1 MNFLE
6 QRIVND
12 GIVKSAEVLLV
23 DSFLNHQMDIALLE
37 RIGAELHRRF
47 ADKPI
52 TKVLTIETSGIAVAY
67 SVARAFGVPLVFAR
81 KSRNVNLDGDA
92 YVAEIESYPTRKLT
106 QIIVAKKY
114 LSETDRVLI
123 VDDIM
128 ANGCA
133 LQGLIALVESADATV
148 EGLGVAIEKAFQEG
162 GHRIRNLGYR
172 LEALATIEAMDPET
186 GAITFRTQE

>member
-6 QRIVND
+6 ERIVND

>member
-52 TKVLTIETSGIAVAY
+52 TKVLTIETSSIAVAY